1 MNMAE
6 LSYNCSVSQGFNFK
20 KDEQILVGHIVSCK
34 VGSDQFDAD
43 LNVSDP
49 EDAAK
54 LIKVFGI
61 VSSIF
66 WSGGYAD
73 PVQFS
78 CQVSNA
84 NKTKIATLTHKS
96 LSNTEV
102 LFKFNIYDYDPKE
115 KKYYK
120 CFHSNAADMKGLV
133 LKSGGEL
140 VMAIDMDQSMEIVSP
155 KNFSFSLGVMPQDL
169 NMEIHIAVSLSD
181 KFVKKWGVEVA
192 K

>member
-1 MNMAE
+1 MAE
-6 LSYNCSVSQGFNFK
+6 LSYNCSATQGFNFQ
-20 KDEQILVGHIVSCK
+20 KDQQVLVGHIVACK
-34 VGSDQFDAD
+34 VGADQFDAD
-43 LNVSDP
+43 LNVSNP
-49 EDAAK
+49 EDASK

-61 VSSIF
+61 ISSIY
-66 WSGGYAD
+66 WAGGYAD

-84 NKTKIATLTHKS
+84 NKTKIAALTHKS

-102 LFKFNIYDYDPKE
+102 LFKYNVYDFDPKE

-120 CFHSNAADMKGLV
+120 CFHTNDAELKGLV
-133 LKSGGEL
+133 AKSGGEL
-140 VMAIDMDQSMEIVSP
+140 IMAIDMDQSREVESP
-155 KNFSFSLGVMPQDL
+155 KNFNFSLGVMPQDT
-169 NMEIHIAVSLSD
+169 NMEIHVAVSLSD

>member
-1 MNMAE
+1 MA
-6 LSYNCSVSQGFNFK
+6 SSAYSCSVRQGFNFE
-20 KDEQILVGHIVSCK
+20 KDQQIIVGHIVSCK
-34 VGSDQFDAD
+34 VGSDQLDAD
-43 LNVSDP
+43 LNVANP
-49 EDAAK
+49 EDPAK

-61 VSSIF
+61 ASDIS
-66 WSGGYAD
+66 WNGGYAD
-73 PVQFS
+73 PIQFS

-96 LSNTEV
+96 LANTEV
-102 LFKFNIYDYDPKE
+102 LFKFNVYDYDPKE

-120 CFHSNAADMKGLV
+120 CFHSNDAELKGLV

-140 VMAIDMDQSMEIVSP
+140 VMSIAMDQSTEVVSP
-155 KNFSFSLGVMPQDL
+155 KNFAFFLGVMPQES
-169 NMEIHIAVSLSD
+169 NMEIHMAVSVSD

>member
-1 MNMAE
+1 MAD

-20 KDEQILVGHIVSCK
+20 KDEQVVVGHIVSCK

-49 EDAAK
+49 EDASK

-61 VSSIF
+61 ASSIY
-66 WSGGYAD
+66 WAGGYAD
-73 PVQFS
+73 PVQFA
-78 CQVSNA
+78 CQVSNT

-96 LSNTEV
+96 LANTEV
-102 LFKFNIYDYDPKE
+102 LFKYNIYDYDPKE

-120 CFHSNAADMKGLV
+120 CFHSNNADLKGLV

-140 VMAIDMDQSMEIVSP
+140 AMAIDMDQSMEIVSP
-155 KNFSFSLGVMPQDL
+155 KNFNFSLGVMPQDL
-169 NMEIHIAVSLSD
+169 NMEIHVAVSLSD